1 MFLVNVIDACVAIFY
16 DFLNDC
22 FESCV
27 PKFVAGGSNSKYPWF
42 DRELRNLDNNKT
54 KAHKCMKEI
63 AKNNVRPMND
73 SAQTAYDTACS
84 KFRDLRCDF
93 KVLHRLK
100 YQEHIENVE
109 SGIKTNPHIFFKF
122 ADMKRNSTGYPS
134 SIFFKDQAA
143 RNPEGIANL
152 FAKI

>member
-1 MFLVNVIDACVAIFY
+1 VDAMINFLSHVDWSEKFFVNDIDVYVAIFY

-22 FESCV
+22 FESYV

-54 KAHKCMKEI
+54 KAHKFMKEI
-63 AKNNVRPMND
+63 SKNNVRPISNP
-73 SAQTAYDTACS
+73 AQTAYDTTSS

-100 YQEHIENVE
+100 YQEYIENVE
-109 SGIKTNPHIFFKF
+109 SGNKTNPRNFLKF
-122 ADMKRNSTGYPS
+122 ADMKRNSTG
-134 SIFFKDQAA
+134 
-143 RNPEGIANL
+143 
-152 FAKI
+152 